1 MATYFEWAVSKLLG
15 APSTAR
21 AFWIDVHQ
29 LLAQRNGGPL
39 ADGIQ
44 NVSDD
49 FGHSWYVVPYR
60 ANPFPARKALAQTGE
75 RTLVWCIGDPMAE
88 SVNLTPFEDHLATA
102 HSIVDISLEA
112 VALELRPE
120 LNIPKGLSGRLKGVS
135 LDVIAY
141 VQALAKRSHR
151 SPLTLRGALDEL
163 LSLQLGPGHLIDIDG
178 APQLLASVAAALS
191 SASSKDATQLI
202 RRVLEADAEIDVRL
216 GPLLKELLDTPER
229 DVVSTTYV
237 ASTFARLGIANVGSV
252 ISAEGFCPPNLRSAF
267 ERAGGQWHALANTL
281 DDIGNRDIE
290 SYIDKMWQGGDFERL
305 RNVLASSTY
314 SSVSAAAEPLA
325 TARLAAILA
334 HFEGFLESGSRATAV
349 AAASDRYGRSFAA
362 VDEVASALQAGVAAG
377 ESQVPDGSQLDLI
390 AQAYCSSAI
399 ATASLQIAKGWTGLR
414 RIEDRMNVDAA
425 TATRALLRRA
435 DKAVRQVHDVWDERW
450 SSLIAR
456 DIEGYLNNER
466 QSWKRT
472 QYLAE
477 SSPGTPATLIV
488 MDGLRYDL
496 WKDVVAPAIERAGWQ
511 IQPTDFSFSFLPSLT
526 EVSRRTVVAGSP
538 TAVRG
543 NEDSLTNQLA
553 SKHGVRATYTLR
565 TEQFED
571 HRDAVAD
578 WNVRVFSW
586 PDKFVHMDITDL
598 AGLYDQF
605 MMWIDGQFLPWL
617 RVNLARD
624 TKIAISADHG
634 FVALD
639 AEDAIDVE
647 VLSADDRN
655 IPRAL
660 AGARPELGD
669 NGMIVPDGEGET
681 TIATSRHWFRN
692 PRGRRWHFAHGGCTL
707 QETIVPFAILEPV
720 KEGAVQITIS
730 GLPDVLEAREGE
742 LVTVEF
748 AVHVVGGSEMFPT
761 VTVSTNLATI
771 PLRDATAPLGEH
783 KRFEVTFA
791 ASEGIESL
799 IIRVRSGNDQKQQ
812 AVRVGVEL
820 STIKRSTLDLD
831 L

>member
-1 MATYFEWAVSKLLG
+1 MATYFEWAASKLSS

-39 ADGIQ
+39 ADDVHT
-44 NVSDD
+44 VSDD
-49 FGHSWYVVPYR
+49 FGHAWRVVPYR
-60 ANPFPARKALAQTGE
+60 ANPFPARKALAETGE

-112 VALELRPE
+112 VAQELRPE
-120 LNIPKGLSGRLKGVS
+120 LNIPKGLSGRLKGVN
-135 LDVIAY
+135 LDVVAY

-163 LSLQLGPGHLIDIDG
+163 LSMHLGPGRTVDIDG
-178 APQLLASVAAALS
+178 AAQLLASVAAALA
-191 SASSKDATQLI
+191 SASSKDASQLI
-202 RRVLEADAEIDVRL
+202 RIVLEADAEIDAKL
-216 GPLLKELLDTPER
+216 GPLLKELLDTPGR
-229 DVVSTTYV
+229 DIVSTMYV
-237 ASTFARLGIANVGSV
+237 ASTLARLDIANVGAV
-252 ISAEGFCPPNLRSAF
+252 ISAEGFCPPNLRSSF
-267 ERAGGQWHALANTL
+267 ETAGGQWHALANSL
-281 DDIGNRDIE
+281 DDAGNRDIE
-290 SYIDKMWQGGDFERL
+290 VFVDKLWQGADFERL
-305 RNVLASSTY
+305 RSVLASSTY
-314 SSVSAAAEPLA
+314 SSMSAATEPLA

-334 HFEGFLESGSRATAV
+334 HFEAFLESGLRATA
-349 AAASDRYGRSFAA
+349 AAAVSDRYSRSFAA
-362 VDEVASALQAGVAAG
+362 VDDLATALQAGVAAR
-377 ESQVPDGSQLDLI
+377 ESQVPDGGQLELV
-390 AQAYCSSAI
+390 AHAYCSSAL
-399 ATASLQIAKGWTGLR
+399 ATASLQVAKGWAGLR
-414 RIEDRMNVDAA
+414 RIEDRMSADAA

-435 DKAVRQVHDVWDERW
+435 DKAVRQAQDVWDERW
-450 SSLIAR
+450 SSLIAK
-456 DIEGYLNNER
+456 DIPSYLKNER
-466 QSWKRT
+466 QSWVRT
-472 QYLAE
+472 KYLAE

-496 WKDVVAPAIERAGWQ
+496 WKDVVTPAIERAGWQ

-553 SKHGVRATYTLR
+553 AKHGVKATYTLR

-571 HRDAVAD
+571 HKDAVAH

-586 PDKFVHMDITDL
+586 PDKFVHMDISDL

-647 VLSADDRN
+647 VLSEDDRN

-669 NGMIVPDGEGET
+669 RGMIVPDGEGET

-707 QETIVPFAILEPV
+707 QETIVPFAILEPI
-720 KEGAVQITIS
+720 KEGAAQITIS
-730 GLPDVLEAREGE
+730 GLPEMIDAREGE
-742 LVTVEF
+742 QVSVDF

-761 VTVSTNLATI
+761 VTVNTNLATI
-771 PLRDATAPLGEH
+771 PLSDATAPLGER
-783 KRFEVTFA
+783 KSFA
-791 ASEGIESL
+791 VAFVASEGIESL
-799 IIRVRSGNDQKQQ
+799 IVRVRSGNDQKQQ
-812 AVRVGVEL
+812 AVRVSVEL